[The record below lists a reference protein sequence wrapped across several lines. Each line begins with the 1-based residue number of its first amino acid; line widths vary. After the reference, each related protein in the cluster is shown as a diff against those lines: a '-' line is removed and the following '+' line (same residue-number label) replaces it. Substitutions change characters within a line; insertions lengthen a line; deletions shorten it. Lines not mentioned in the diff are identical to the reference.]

1 MEGSVCG
8 VTHSDGGWV
17 LRLSYYLR
25 MKIATS
31 LKYLIRRVFPLFSY
45 KIRAIDKATE
55 YSLQL
60 VKHLTKRVVFS
71 CRKSNLENK
80 KGVTGFHETQ
90 EELEK
95 VSAKKSELDEQKGKT
110 LEDISELVRTLR
122 PQYCAFVNS

>member
-1 MEGSVCG
+1 MEGRVCG
-8 VTHSDGGWV
+8 VTPSDGGWV
-17 LRLSYYLR
+17 FSLSYYLR

-60 VKHLTKRVVFS
+60 VKHFTKRVVFS

-110 LEDISELVRTLR
+110 LEDISELVRPLR